1 VTRRVPPPARAEIT
15 RVVGRHN
22 RRSGSQGSEGSVSSD
37 WLDGDLTV
45 VRAVL
50 DKLADEIAEDGVAAF
65 TAVLERAGLRSHVGK
80 ADVLRAIREYVFES
94 LLGALWERITE
105 IESKPDVIAR
115 LTVSTRESMLEL
127 LAEYTR

>member
-1 VTRRVPPPARAEIT
+1 MTQREPMTPIEPNLMARKGRCPLDAPTATSVRSFRIRSARTSVQVTNAIME
-15 RVVGRHN
+15 
-22 RRSGSQGSEGSVSSD
+22 
-37 WLDGDLTV
+37 
-45 VRAVL
+45 VL
-50 DKLADEIAEDGVAAF
+50 HDE
-65 TAVLERAGLRSHVGK
+65 LERAGLRSHVGK